1 MDANV
6 TMFPKYCLY
15 LCPETKQIYHMKTV
29 KSILLIALA
38 VMMASCCACRKGK
51 KVVDKPL
58 TATKW
63 ELVELNGQQ
72 IKTNDNY
79 YIMLSD
85 TSNNF
90 NGRGDCNSLMGNY
103 TLDSEA
109 GKLTLNAIGS
119 TRAFCPDQA
128 GEDKFFQTLG
138 QVNNYD
144 LDGDLL
150 LLFNNNSELILV
162 MQAK

>member
-1 MDANV
+1 
-6 TMFPKYCLY
+6 
-15 LCPETKQIYHMKTV
+15 MKTV

-103 TLDSEA
+103 TLDSETS
-109 GKLTLNAIGS
+109 KLKLNAIGS

>member
-1 MDANV
+1 
-6 TMFPKYCLY
+6 
-15 LCPETKQIYHMKTV
+15 MKTV

-103 TLDSEA
+103 TLDSET
-109 GKLTLNAIGS
+109 GKLKLNAIGS
-119 TRAFCPDQA
+119 T
-128 GEDKFFQTLG
+128 LS
-138 QVNNYD
+138 
-144 LDGDLL
+144 LIHI
-150 LLFNNNSELILV
+150 SEPTRP
-162 MQAK
+162 